1 MIKTKPKNSALN
13 KNKIPDALQKAKIR
27 KRTEWTGFCESST
40 KRLLKIKTVIKK

>member
-27 KRTEWTGFCESST
+27 KELNGLDFV
-40 KRLLKIKTVIKK
+40 KVVQKDYLKSRQL